1 MACVSEAVHVRFAA
15 SMSRLRP
22 CLCAAALAGVTAASL
37 AAPAAAPAVTRTVE
51 YGQPGAAQM
60 PAVRGWWN
68 PNGGRLRIPSRHV
81 SPTTQ
86 SPQPQTICAEYL
98 LYKFTPSFYEEPWAF
113 QDSRRWCRRVP
124 AGRPATFPIWKYSAP
139 AYSSYTLT
147 VWVSWR
153 VTGGDRLSSAQYD
166 YNLVKDYHCE
176 TKNCESAIRYR
187 GVGSIRF
194 ES

>member
-1 MACVSEAVHVRFAA
+1 
-15 SMSRLRP
+15 MSRLRL
-22 CLCAAALAGVTAASL
+22 CLPAAALVAVTAATL
-37 AAPAAAPAVTRTVE
+37 AAPAAAPAVTRIVE
-51 YGQPGAAQM
+51 YGQPGPAQM

-81 SPTTQ
+81 SRTRQ
-86 SPQPQTICAEYL
+86 SPQAQTICAEYL
-98 LYKFTPSFYEEPWAF
+98 LYKFTASYYEEPWAF

-124 AGRPATFPIWKYSAP
+124 AQGRATFPTWNYSAF

-147 VWVSWR
+147 VSISWR
-153 VTGGDRLSSAQYD
+153 VTGADRLRRAQYD
-166 YNLVKDYHCE
+166 YNLVKDYRCE
-176 TKNCESAIRYR
+176 TKNCKSAVRYR